1 MLPQI
6 KDAGA
11 ADSVNGG
18 HFSSAEN
25 STTRLK
31 QLKTINIKKNEKEK
45 MKIQMLNLTDKM
57 GPHEMRKKTLKT
69 LVIYLSAG
77 KNNYQRQ

>member
-1 MLPQI
+1 MNE
-6 KDAGA
+6 
-11 ADSVNGG
+11 S

-57 GPHEMRKKTLKT
+57 GPREMRKKNTEDT
-69 LVIYLSAG
+69 SYLSAG
-77 KNNYQRQ
+77 KNNYQRK

>member
-18 HFSSAEN
+18 HFPSAEN

-31 QLKTINIKKNEKEK
+31 QLKTINIKKNENEK

-57 GPHEMRKKTLKT
+57 GPHEMRKKNTEDT
-69 LVIYLSAG
+69 SYLSVSR
-77 KNNYQRQ
+77 KK